1 MAKTT
6 GDIKAGGAFIE
17 LYVNGAAK
25 VNATLQGV
33 GSTYKRFSSSVAA
46 CARVAQRT
54 VTACNRVIAASA
66 AATRQALSGAAN
78 VGQSINAAGRTAMIS
93 GGAGVAAMGYSAST
107 YMGFEKEMSKV
118 RALSQASAGEYQE
131 LVALAKELG
140 ATTEYTAQNAAEGMA
155 FLGMT
160 GYKTNQ
166 ILAATPVLLDAAT
179 AAGMDLGRTADIMSD
194 VAQAFGISAD
204 DITRVADVLSI
215 TAMNANTNVEMMGT
229 SFQYV
234 AASATFAGQPIEEVA
249 AALGI
254 LANSGLKASKAGT
267 GLRAMLAVVGSRLGK
282 KKLFREFGISAWD
295 AQGDIKPLLT
305 IIQELDTAM
314 AGLSSGERT
323 ARLNAVFGKI
333 AGTAVGTLVNNAS
346 SVDKYRD
353 ITNNQRDGA
362 TAKMAAT
369 MRNNLWGSWK
379 GLVSAIEAVQIAIGE
394 VLSGELRGYL
404 DRVTEI
410 ARATAKWVGEN
421 KQMVVTAAKITA
433 AVAGIGIGVVAVG
446 TLLGGVGAIVVPLI
460 TAVTSFGMIGVGIF
474 GAMATAVA
482 SVLGIIG
489 TLIGGFVSVGVAAGG
504 ALLSLGPIGVAIA
517 AIVGVVVA
525 LKAAVLVLSG
535 TVTRAFYGITGSIS
549 GCFRGLSES
558 VWEAVGSVGRGF
570 MTIFADAKRLV
581 VDLGQTFSGI
591 WDALK
596 IGDMRLAMDILWT
609 EIELRFELG
618 KEYMKEVWQDIL
630 KTVRIF
636 TAEMKIIFFQ
646 MFQDILDG
654 LAGLVGAMSS
664 LPGTKLAAK
673 YAIKVTGAQGLA
685 EAGLQSAELDKQ
697 RFEKDIS
704 NPSKTKP
711 ETNKR
716 IADLKARREALL
728 KTAASKAKEAD
739 DWKKGVAELK
749 NSGLLD
755 SSGWD
760 ANGGQL
766 LSLIN
771 GVRSNSL
778 SSSLQ
783 TESGLRVPMLMV
795 RDQKQTKHEAKMAEL
810 RSLRERT
817 EFLSGSSWGRD
828 LLWADLKQKKF
839 SELAQEIGLPTDLLK
854 MQSGGGT
861 FSGFEM
867 GSLGGN
873 TFEKKLDDQL
883 ALLKEGNAIQQ
894 RILDEAEGGG
904 YGG

>member
-1 MAKTT
+1 M
-6 GDIKAGGAFIE
+6 
-17 LYVNGAAK
+17 
-25 VNATLQGV
+25 
-33 GSTYKRFSSSVAA
+33 
-46 CARVAQRT
+46 
-54 VTACNRVIAASA
+54 
-66 AATRQALSGAAN
+66 
-78 VGQSINAAGRTAMIS
+78 
-93 GGAGVAAMGYSAST
+93 
-107 YMGFEKEMSKV
+107 
-118 RALSQASAGEYQE
+118 
-131 LVALAKELG
+131 
-140 ATTEYTAQNAAEGMA
+140 
-155 FLGMT
+155 
-160 GYKTNQ
+160 
-166 ILAATPVLLDAAT
+166 
-179 AAGMDLGRTADIMSD
+179 
-194 VAQAFGISAD
+194 
-204 DITRVADVLSI
+204 
-215 TAMNANTNVEMMGT
+215 
-229 SFQYV
+229 
-234 AASATFAGQPIEEVA
+234 
-249 AALGI
+249 
-254 LANSGLKASKAGT
+254 
-267 GLRAMLAVVGSRLGK
+267 
-282 KKLFREFGISAWD
+282 
-295 AQGDIKPLLT
+295 
-305 IIQELDTAM
+305 
-314 AGLSSGERT
+314 
-323 ARLNAVFGKI
+323 
-333 AGTAVGTLVNNAS
+333 
-346 SVDKYRD
+346 
-353 ITNNQRDGA
+353 
-362 TAKMAAT
+362 
-369 MRNNLWGSWK
+369 
-379 GLVSAIEAVQIAIGE
+379 
-394 VLSGELRGYL
+394 
-404 DRVTEI
+404 
-410 ARATAKWVGEN
+410 
-421 KQMVVTAAKITA
+421 
-433 AVAGIGIGVVAVG
+433 
-446 TLLGGVGAIVVPLI
+446 
-460 TAVTSFGMIGVGIF
+460 
-474 GAMATAVA
+474 
-482 SVLGIIG
+482 
-489 TLIGGFVSVGVAAGG
+489 
-504 ALLSLGPIGVAIA
+504 
-517 AIVGVVVA
+517 
-525 LKAAVLVLSG
+525 
-535 TVTRAFYGITGSIS
+535 
-549 GCFRGLSES
+549 SES

-883 ALLKEGNAIQQ
+883 KLLREGNDIQKQ
-894 RILDEAEGGG
+894 ILEEAEANG